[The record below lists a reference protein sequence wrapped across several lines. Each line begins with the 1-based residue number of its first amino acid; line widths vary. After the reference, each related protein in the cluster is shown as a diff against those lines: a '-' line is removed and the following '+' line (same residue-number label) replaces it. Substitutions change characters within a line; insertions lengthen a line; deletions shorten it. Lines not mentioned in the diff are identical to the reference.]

1 MKKYYIFII
10 VAIFILSSCGSS
22 GGLTLSPDGYK
33 KTNCKVKKKRR

>member
-1 MKKYYIFII
+1 MKKYYIFI
-10 VAIFILSSCGSS
+10 VLAIFILSSCSSS